1 MADLQIGPVME
12 STRDVQ
18 LEIMYKKCCQG
29 LSFEHSVLGTYPTVD
44 LPTACA
50 LGAHTRCSP
59 A

>member
-1 MADLQIGPVME
+1 VEELVADLQIGPVME

-44 LPTACA
+44 LFHYTHCCC
-50 LGAHTRCSP
+50 RM
-59 A
+59 